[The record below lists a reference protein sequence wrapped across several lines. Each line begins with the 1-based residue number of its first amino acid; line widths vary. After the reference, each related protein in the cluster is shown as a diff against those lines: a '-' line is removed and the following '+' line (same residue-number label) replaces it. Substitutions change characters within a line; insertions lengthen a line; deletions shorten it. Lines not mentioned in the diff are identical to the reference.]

1 MNISLCDA
9 PQAVADLAAQ
19 RVTDLLHDTP
29 RAVLGLPTGRTP
41 IVMYDLLAERH
52 AAGTLDFS
60 QVTTFNLDEFVGI
73 GEDHPGS
80 YRAYMRRYLFDRVN
94 LRHGHGHVL
103 DGLAADADAEC
114 GRFEDLITAAGG
126 IDLQILGLGANGHIG
141 FNEPADMLNV
151 RTHRTQLLEPSRKS
165 NAGFFGGDVSQVPTE
180 AMTMGMGTI
189 LKARRILLLV
199 TGAEKADTV
208 ARMLS
213 GEVTTQLPASFLQLH
228 GDVELIC
235 DGAAASRIR

>member
-1 MNISLCDA
+1 VIISLCDD
-9 PQAVADLAAQ
+9 PQDVADLAAQ
-19 RVTDLLHDTP
+19 RVADLLHDNP

-41 IVMYDLLAERH
+41 ILLYDLLAEQH

-60 QVTTFNLDEFVGI
+60 HVTTFNLDEFVGI

-94 LRHGHGHVL
+94 LPKGQGHVL
-103 DGLAADADAEC
+103 DGLAPDADAEC
-114 GRFEDLITAAGG
+114 ARFEERIAAAGG
-126 IDLQILGLGANGHIG
+126 LDLQILGLGANGHIG
-141 FNEPADMLNV
+141 FNEPDERLSAF
-151 RTHRTQLLEPSRKS
+151 THRVQLLEPSRMA

-208 ARMLS
+208 ATMLN
-213 GEVTTQLPASFLQLH
+213 GLVTTHLPASFLQLH
-228 GDVELIC
+228 GQVELIC
-235 DGAAASRIR
+235 DGDAASKIR